1 MSEMKFPTEVIELPS
16 KGLLYPKT
24 SPLSSGKVEIKYMTA
39 KEEDILTSPNL
50 IQQGIALDVLLQSLI
65 VDKSINLDDMI
76 VGDKNAVLVGARIL
90 GYGKN
95 YECTIGDE
103 EAVID
108 LTSLKEKWLD
118 SKILAKQNENEV
130 NYTLPLSKIKITFKF
145 IDGHMEKDI
154 DTLNQSYEK
163 IGESRVLTNRYKVQI
178 TSVNGNRDEK
188 EIHNFIDNA
197 FMAGDSRAFREYV
210 SEVEPDLDF
219 VTQAQM
225 ESGEMK
231 EVTVP
236 MTVQFFWP
244 SVKI

>member
-1 MSEMKFPTEVIELPS
+1 MQT
-16 KGLLYPKT
+16 
-24 SPLSSGKVEIKYMTA
+24 
-39 KEEDILTSPNL
+39 D
-50 IQQGIALDVLLQSLI
+50 
-65 VDKSINLDDMI
+65 
-76 VGDKNAVLVGARIL
+76 
-90 GYGKN
+90 
-95 YECTIGDE
+95 
-103 EAVID
+103 
-108 LTSLKEKWLD
+108 
-118 SKILAKQNENEV
+118 
-130 NYTLPLSKIKITFKF
+130 FKF

-210 SEVEPDLDF
+210 SEVEPDLNF

-225 ESGEMK
+225 ESGETK

>member
-16 KGLLYPKT
+16 KGLVYPKT

-50 IQQGIALDVLLQSLI
+50 IQQGVALDMLLKSLI
-65 VDKSINLDDMI
+65 IDKSINLDDMI
-76 VGDKNAVLVGARIL
+76 VGDKNALLVGARIL
-90 GYGKN
+90 SYGKN

-108 LTSLKEKWLD
+108 LTKLKEKWLD
-118 SKILAKQNENEV
+118 SKILVKENQNEV
-130 NYTLPLSKIKITFKF
+130 KYTLPMSKIELTFKF

-154 DTLNQSYEK
+154 DTLNESYEK
-163 IGESRVLTNRYKVQI
+163 IGESRVLTNRYKIQI
-178 TSVNGNRDEK
+178 SSVNGNSDEK

-210 SEVEPDLDF
+210 SEIEPDLDF

-225 ESGEMK
+225 ESGIMK

>member
-16 KGLLYPKT
+16 KGLVYPKT

-50 IQQGIALDVLLQSLI
+50 IQQGIALDVLLKSLI

-118 SKILAKQNENEV
+118 SKILAKQNENKSTIL
-130 NYTLPLSKIKITFKF
+130 YL
-145 IDGHMEKDI
+145 
-154 DTLNQSYEK
+154 
-163 IGESRVLTNRYKVQI
+163 
-178 TSVNGNRDEK
+178 
-188 EIHNFIDNA
+188 
-197 FMAGDSRAFREYV
+197 
-210 SEVEPDLDF
+210 
-219 VTQAQM
+219 
-225 ESGEMK
+225 
-231 EVTVP
+231 
-236 MTVQFFWP
+236 
-244 SVKI
+244 

>member
-1 MSEMKFPTEVIELPS
+1 
-16 KGLLYPKT
+16 
-24 SPLSSGKVEIKYMTA
+24 MTA
-39 KEEDILTSPNL
+39 KEEDILTSST

-130 NYTLPLSKIKITFKF
+130 NYTLIL
-145 IDGHMEKDI
+145 E
-154 DTLNQSYEK
+154 
-163 IGESRVLTNRYKVQI
+163 
-178 TSVNGNRDEK
+178 
-188 EIHNFIDNA
+188 
-197 FMAGDSRAFREYV
+197 
-210 SEVEPDLDF
+210 
-219 VTQAQM
+219 
-225 ESGEMK
+225 
-231 EVTVP
+231 
-236 MTVQFFWP
+236 
-244 SVKI
+244 